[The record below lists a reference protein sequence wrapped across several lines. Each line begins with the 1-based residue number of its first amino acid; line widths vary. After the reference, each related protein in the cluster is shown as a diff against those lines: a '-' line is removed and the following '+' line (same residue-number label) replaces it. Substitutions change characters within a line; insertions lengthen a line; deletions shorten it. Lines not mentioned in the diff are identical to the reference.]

1 MNRKAQVSSQVF
13 VYILAAVV
21 AGLILIIGAKSII
34 TIIKT
39 MNQVNI
45 DDFKSGLTDTVI
57 TISAQPGSVKKYDFN
72 LHESFE
78 EICFV
83 DSRIE
88 GKFSE
93 NVRSNVLLK
102 EYPFIEDSILND
114 AEGNVFLLKDKKWED
129 KFAIQKLDVEK
140 DFLCLENEALL
151 TVWFRGTGKNALLYT
166 VNENN

>member
-1 MNRKAQVSSQVF
+1 MNRKAQASMQVF

-21 AGLILIIGAKSII
+21 AGSILIIGAKSIM

-88 GKFSE
+88 GKFSDKVRN
-93 NVRSNVLLK
+93 NVELGK
-102 EYPFIEDSILND
+102 YPSINNSIAYD
-114 AEGNVFLLKDKKWED
+114 AKGNVFLLKNKMWED
-129 KFAIQKLDVEK
+129 KFEIPKLDVEK
-140 DFLCLENEALL
+140 DFLCLDNDGLL
-151 TVWFRGTGKNALLYT
+151 TVWFQGTGKNALLYT
-166 VNENN
+166 K